1 MRNYKFWTP
10 EEDLVIRDLV
20 ATHGSGGIKIAA
32 KQLNRTFESVRK
44 HIYRVSVKN
53 GDYVKTRF
61 PITEKEIKIRKKTI
75 EKYIKDNPG
84 NISKA
89 LVDAAEELNLSP
101 NTLKLYYYHKTSTL
115 YKSNLNPCFAVIGKS
130 YTTNSKI
137 FTTKRTTKSKLI
149 ENIKHLISK
158 LWK

>member
-20 ATHGSGGIKIAA
+20 ATHGPNGIKMAA
-32 KQLNRTFESVRK
+32 KQLNRTLNSVKK

-53 GDYVKTRF
+53 GDYVKTKF

-75 EKYIKDNPG
+75 EKYIKANPG
-84 NISKA
+84 NINKA
-89 LVDAAEELNLSP
+89 LGEAAKELNLNP
-101 NTLKLYYYHKTSTL
+101 HTLKVYYYHKASAL
-115 YKSNLNPCFAVIGKS
+115 YKSNLNPCFAIVDKS

-137 FTTKRTTKSKLI
+137 FNAKRTTKSKLI